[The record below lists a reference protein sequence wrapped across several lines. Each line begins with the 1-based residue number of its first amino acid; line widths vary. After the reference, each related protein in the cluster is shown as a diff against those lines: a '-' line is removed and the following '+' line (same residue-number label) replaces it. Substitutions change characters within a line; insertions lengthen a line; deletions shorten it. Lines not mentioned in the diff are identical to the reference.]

1 MKKVLDGGKIE
12 FNQNGSLA
20 RLGDYLDFESRLP
33 FSTVVDGIGAFRLVS
48 SRGKGNVFSSVY
60 TVPGNALKI
69 RTHWEYDAETA
80 VISRRD
86 TLVNSGKKALVLRR
100 HQASFGFSPGEY
112 ELYSQKSIWCA
123 ESQGGWRGLD
133 SGAVE
138 LFSREGRWCEGATPF
153 GVLRDSYS
161 THGLAFHVFP
171 EGDWKLRF
179 STHAA
184 NGQLLSL
191 TVEAGLSDDALAL
204 ELAPG
209 EEWRAPEILIQIL
222 PSRDETSG
230 TALFH
235 DYLTRRF
242 PLRKKEL
249 PVVYNTWLDLM
260 NHLDLPRARR
270 QLKAA
275 KRAGCE
281 VFVVDYGWY
290 NDQKTFTRVDDWEE
304 PADTAFRG
312 RMRAFA
318 DEVRYSGLGFGL
330 WIEMEFFSDKS
341 KIVKKHPEWF
351 LPSAHPDISYP
362 KAWLPEVKEYLFR
375 SAAEVIERYGAVYVK
390 NDMNHSQG
398 FQPEHLNRYQN
409 AVHEIFTRLGKSFPK
424 VVFEN
429 CSSGSLRAAVG
440 MPGAFDLHF
449 ISDNADPLETLR
461 ITQGTMFRFLPGR
474 LLHWFVGTAVHP
486 EKGHRPSFAPGILI
500 QPQAA
505 TWRRFA
511 ASDFDFAMIS
521 NLTGCFGISCDLAS
535 FSAKELD
542 RIALYAAF
550 YKRHRESLANARGFF
565 LTPPEFFSKK
575 RGWLAL
581 QLSGREKDIHFI
593 FVFHCLCDGDN
604 SRIFHPQGLD
614 KNTVYS
620 LEEAFP
626 ENKVVLEKITGA
638 ELSENGFAAGFPYS
652 QHDGFR
658 GRLFVCEKKESTEL
672 A

>member
-1 MKKVLDGGKIE
+1 MKKIFGGGKIE
-12 FNQNGSLA
+12 FNENGCLT
-20 RLGDYLDFESRLP
+20 RLGDYLDFSSRLP
-33 FSTVVDGIGAFRLVS
+33 FSTLVYGIGTFSLVS
-48 SRGKGNVFSSVY
+48 SRRKGDVFFFTY
-60 TVPGNALKI
+60 AVPGNVLKI
-69 RTHWEYDAETA
+69 ETRWEYDAKTA

-86 TLVNSGKKALVLRR
+86 TLVNSGKKALTLRR

-153 GVLRDSYS
+153 GILRDSYS
-161 THGLAFHVFP
+161 THGLAFHIFP

-191 TVEAGLSDDALAL
+191 TVEAGLSEDALAL

-209 EEWRAPEILIQIL
+209 EEWCAPEILIQIL

-230 TALFH
+230 TFLFH
-235 DYLTRRF
+235 DYLVRRF

-260 NHLDLPRARR
+260 SHLDLSRARR

-275 KRAGCE
+275 KQAGCE

-290 NDQKTFTRVDDWEE
+290 DDKHTFTRVDDWEE
-304 PADTAFRG
+304 RTDSAFCG
-312 RMRAFA
+312 RMREFA
-318 DEVRYSGLGFGL
+318 DEVRLSGLGFGL
-330 WIEMEFFSDKS
+330 WIEMEFFWDKS

-351 LPSAHPDISYP
+351 LPSAHPDISCP

-375 SAAEVIERYGAVYVK
+375 SAAEVIERYGVVYVK

-398 FQPEHLNRYQN
+398 FQPEHLNRYQT
-409 AVHEIFTRLGKSFPK
+409 AIHEIFIRLGKAFPK
-424 VVFEN
+424 AVFEN
-429 CSSGSLRAAVG
+429 CSSGSLRAVTNMLG
-440 MPGAFDLHF
+440 VFDLHF

-461 ITQGTMFRFLPGR
+461 IAQGTMLRFLPGR

-486 EKGHRPSFAPGILI
+486 EKSSRTSFAPGVLI
-500 QPQAA
+500 QPQSA

-511 ASDFDFAMIS
+511 ASDLDFAMIS

-535 FSAKELD
+535 FSAKELA
-542 RIALYAAF
+542 RMARYSAF
-550 YKRHRESLANARGFF
+550 YKRYRKILADAGGFF
-565 LTPPEFFSKK
+565 LTPPESFSKK

-604 SRIFHPQGLD
+604 FRIFHPRGLD
-614 KNTVYS
+614 KNAVYS
-620 LEEAFP
+620 LKEAFP
-626 ENKVVLEKITGA
+626 ENKTMLNTITGA
-638 ELSENGFAAGFPYS
+638 ELSENGFAAGYPYS

-658 GRLFVCEKKESTEL
+658 GRLFVCEKKI
-672 A
+672 